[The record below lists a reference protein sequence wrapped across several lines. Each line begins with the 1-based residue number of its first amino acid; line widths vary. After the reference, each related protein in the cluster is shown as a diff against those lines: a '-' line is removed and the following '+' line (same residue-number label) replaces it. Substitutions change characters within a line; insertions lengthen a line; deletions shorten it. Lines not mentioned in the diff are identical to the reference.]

1 MMRWHT
7 LYDDAIIP
15 TRATKRSAG
24 YDLHAQHGA
33 VIKPGKW
40 GLVKTGVTIEINE
53 MINAELQ
60 VRPRSG
66 LSIKYGITVHNGP
79 GTVDA
84 DFFPKEIGVILKN
97 DGDDEFIV
105 KKGDRI
111 AQGVISEYFTVA
123 DDSAEAVRDGGFG
136 HTGS

>member
-1 MMRWHT
+1 LIKWHA

-24 YDLHAQHGA
+24 YDMYAQHGA
-33 VIKPGKW
+33 VIQPGKW

-53 MINAELQ
+53 LVNAELQ

-66 LSIKYGITVHNGP
+66 LALKHGVTVLNAP

-84 DFFPKEIGVILKN
+84 DYYPNDIGVVLMN
-97 DGDDEFIV
+97 CSENPFIV
-105 KKGDRI
+105 NQGDRI
-111 AQGVISEYFTVA
+111 AQGVIAEYFTA
-123 DDSAEAVRDGGFG
+123 FDDESKAVRDGGFG
-136 HTGS
+136 HTGV